1 MSPRQDN
8 PSESHSG
15 MFGSYN
21 SKRNQN
27 KPSSTLTLAQLSRAE
42 ATLQQDGLV
51 FHGGQ
56 KVAML
61 MKGDRVKC
69 SDRIF
74 DEQGNVYNSRGR
86 YLGTVAILETE
97 PKRSEVIPSV
107 ATPDSPTAEREKY
120 LQQMKDL
127 DSESLH
133 QFKETADVKIAKLDK
148 EIPRMQEQIGRLESL
163 IKRRNKRSEV
173 LQDASNLMNDDH
185 FSTVCKSYQ
194 EACEGFVE
202 FANRHHSEG
211 DNREET

>member
-1 MSPRQDN
+1 
-8 PSESHSG
+8 
-15 MFGSYN
+15 
-21 SKRNQN
+21 
-27 KPSSTLTLAQLSRAE
+27 LTLAQLSRAE

-107 ATPDSPTAEREKY
+107 ATPDSPTVSRKLHNSRLQTTNHTGKAEREKY

-148 EIPRMQEQIGRLESL
+148 KIPRMQEQIGRLESL

-173 LQDASNLMNDDH
+173 LQDALNLMNDDH